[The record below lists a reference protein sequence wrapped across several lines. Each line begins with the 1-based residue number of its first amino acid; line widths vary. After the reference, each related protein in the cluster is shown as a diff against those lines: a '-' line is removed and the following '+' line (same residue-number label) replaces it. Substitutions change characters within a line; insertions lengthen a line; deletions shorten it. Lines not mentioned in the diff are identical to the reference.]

1 MRDKLHVCNLKQT
14 LNDNNNIR
22 VGIWLN
28 LKSKHTRSLGIF
40 SIFKYHQLRYSSL
53 NKRLIEIPLNSI
65 VLIAA
70 VLFLFSIC
78 IKKMRIIR
86 VLMVRLFRASYAGF
100 KIADRF
106 LKTQIST
113 NNIDERYSER
123 RKRREKRIN
132 VFLVT
137 QYSSEQNTFAR
148 IVVSRL
154 TNLQLQ

>member
-1 MRDKLHVCNLKQT
+1 
-14 LNDNNNIR
+14 
-22 VGIWLN
+22 
-28 LKSKHTRSLGIF
+28 
-40 SIFKYHQLRYSSL
+40 
-53 NKRLIEIPLNSI
+53 
-65 VLIAA
+65 
-70 VLFLFSIC
+70 
-78 IKKMRIIR
+78 
-86 VLMVRLFRASYAGF
+86 MVRLFRASYAGF
-100 KIADRF
+100 EIADRF
-106 LKTQIST
+106 LKTQVST

>member
-1 MRDKLHVCNLKQT
+1 
-14 LNDNNNIR
+14 
-22 VGIWLN
+22 
-28 LKSKHTRSLGIF
+28 
-40 SIFKYHQLRYSSL
+40 
-53 NKRLIEIPLNSI
+53 
-65 VLIAA
+65 
-70 VLFLFSIC
+70 
-78 IKKMRIIR
+78 MRIIR

-106 LKTQIST
+106 LKTQVST